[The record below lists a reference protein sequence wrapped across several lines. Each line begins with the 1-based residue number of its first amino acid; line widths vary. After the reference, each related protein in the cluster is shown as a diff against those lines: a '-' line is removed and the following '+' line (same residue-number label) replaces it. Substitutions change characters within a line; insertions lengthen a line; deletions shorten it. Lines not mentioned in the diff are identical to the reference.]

1 MSDACCFWRVRV
13 LLLHACILLSSALL
27 AWLYG
32 VMWKEL
38 RAMIC
43 ILSKVMLCTLGRK
56 SQLPTTSL
64 ALSI

>member
-1 MSDACCFWRVRV
+1 M
-13 LLLHACILLSSALL
+13 LLHACILFSSGLL
-27 AWLYG
+27 VWLYG
-32 VMWKEL
+32 AMWKEL
-38 RAMIC
+38 RAMIY